1 MRLFVF
7 ILAHLLLWPVFAQA
21 APISFTAEALLGV
34 DGVTLPNGGPDSISG
49 GSVIYNQPNDNA
61 VLISVPLANV
71 VDNPFDFSVSINLT
85 RLTNDF
91 DPRFYI
97 SDGQNLLGLTFE
109 DHDGGSFR
117 AITGSLSGDSRT
129 ALETGDESLAM
140 NTGFPGGGGSF
151 DANISFRVSN
161 STPTISGELLGVSGV
176 SSLSQTLNLSNG
188 LHLLLV
194 SSSNSS
200 PFTSSLE
207 NYSFNSLTFD
217 STPVSAPPVLLLS
230 LLGII
235 FTGAR
240 RHMPNRLSR
249 PGIG

>member
-7 ILAHLLLWPVFAQA
+7 ILAHLLLWPVLAQA
-21 APISFTAEALLGV
+21 APITFTAEALLGV
-34 DGVTLPNGGPDSISG
+34 DGVTLPNGGPDAVSG
-49 GSVIYNQPNDNA
+49 GSVIYNQPANDA

-91 DPRFYI
+91 DPRFYV

-117 AITGSLSGDSRT
+117 ALTGSLSGDGRL
-129 ALETGDESLAM
+129 ALETGGELLG
-140 NTGFPGGGGSF
+140 NNVGFSATGGSF
-151 DANISFRVSN
+151 DANISFQAASGG
-161 STPTISGELLGVSGV
+161 PIISGELRGVSGI
-176 SSLSQTLNLSNG
+176 SSLSQALNLGSG

-200 PFTSSLE
+200 TSNPSSE

-217 STPVSAPPVLLLS
+217 STPVPAPPVILLS
-230 LLGII
+230 LFSIM
-235 FTGAR
+235 FVGAWR
-240 RHMPNRLSR
+240 QMPNWLSR